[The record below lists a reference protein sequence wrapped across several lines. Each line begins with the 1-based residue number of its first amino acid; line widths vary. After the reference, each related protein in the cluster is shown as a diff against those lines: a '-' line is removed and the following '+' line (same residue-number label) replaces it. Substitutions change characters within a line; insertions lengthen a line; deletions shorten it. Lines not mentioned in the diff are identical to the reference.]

1 MHLQYKISRIKILI
15 FVLMILL
22 HGEVSELEYYLKS
35 TKLLDQTFLF
45 PKTVKAQG
53 LIYGD
58 QIYVW
63 SSYSSSLT
71 DN

>member
-1 MHLQYKISRIKILI
+1 
-15 FVLMILL
+15 MILL

-71 DN
+71 NN

>member
-53 LIYGD
+53 
-58 QIYVW
+58 
-63 SSYSSSLT
+63 
-71 DN
+71 